1 VREHIRL
8 PSLVLVSPEIRVGD
22 RLPIGTSMRNA
33 CSSSRTDQSAGKRR
47 AVTAP
52 TRVIAE
58 LSGFLAL
65 IQFLVRPERYQTV
78 RGVSIRAVPRVPQHR
93 ASVRIDYWGGPM
105 HNNQAAGYITADNGI
120 RKRRATNGVH
130 MRKADKPL
138 LRPLAR
144 EEKRSWS
151 NPNHNNAGAGF
162 HVDNPYVRAVLLPR
176 HERAIVV
183 EQKLL
188 GPGLGGGCTN

>member
-1 VREHIRL
+1 
-8 PSLVLVSPEIRVGD
+8 
-22 RLPIGTSMRNA
+22 
-33 CSSSRTDQSAGKRR
+33 
-47 AVTAP
+47 
-52 TRVIAE
+52 
-58 LSGFLAL
+58 
-65 IQFLVRPERYQTV
+65 
-78 RGVSIRAVPRVPQHR
+78 
-93 ASVRIDYWGGPM
+93 M

-176 HERAIVV
+176 HVRAIVV

-188 GPGLGGGCTN
+188 AWAVVAQTSSAARASHLAVIGLIGEDHRCRLRFVA